1 MKLSLNALNPM
12 GFVLAAA
19 TLSGCA
25 SLLNMEDDTPPP
37 PTPREVRQL
46 TIPKDLAG
54 NRPERV
60 PLTPEA
66 INAQKVLAPPAPVAL
81 MAPPVPSLPLTPA
94 PEPVKEPEPKV
105 NPMLFAPY
113 VPSVKEGSAPNK
125 WQKQPVYDFPWIP
138 GAEPTRVNE
147 ETVVGA
153 GEQMLGRLYAK
164 VSFDHKP
171 EVVVPVMPTEIPSL
185 SKEPLSSSK
194 DTKKNRKGR
203 VTDAE
208 LNAPL
213 PPITPPEAKKDTTPK
228 PVKVVCESVTCL
240 DAARD
245 ALVED
250 ARLKGWEM
258 LLNRRVS
265 MHQSFQ
271 FARQGRVIWIELNLT
286 APKEMTI
293 EYSLM
298 PEQSSLSKK

>member
-1 MKLSLNALNPM
+1 MKLPLIHLNAIGLVLM
-12 GFVLAAA
+12 GAAL
-19 TLSGCA
+19 TGCA
-25 SLLNMEDDTPPP
+25 SLLDMEDDTPPP

-66 INAQKVLAPPAPVAL
+66 INAQKVFTPPMPAAV
-81 MAPPVPSLPLTPA
+81 MAPPVALAPAVIA
-94 PEPVKEPEPKV
+94 PEPIKEPQAKV
-105 NPMLFAPY
+105 NSMLFAPY
-113 VPSVKEGSAPNK
+113 LPSVKEGSAPNK

-164 VSFDHKP
+164 ISFDHKP
-171 EVVVPVMPTEIPSL
+171 EPVV
-185 SKEPLSSSK
+185 EPLPVV
-194 DTKKNRKGR
+194 DTTPVVKEAVGKGNKKKRKGR

-213 PPITPPEAKKDTTPK
+213 PPITPVEMKKDPAPK
-228 PVKVVCESVTCL
+228 PPKVVCESVTCL

-245 ALVED
+245 ALVDD

-271 FARQGRVIWIELNLT
+271 FARYGRVLWIELNLIS
-286 APKEMTI
+286 PKELAI

-298 PEQSSLSKK
+298 PEQSTLLKK

>member
-1 MKLSLNALNPM
+1 MKFPIYNLNAM
-12 GFVLAAA
+12 GFVLMGAAL
-19 TLSGCA
+19 TGC
-25 SLLNMEDDTPPP
+25 STLLNMEDDTPPP

-66 INAQKVLAPPAPVAL
+66 INAQKVFTPPMPAVV
-81 MAPPVPSLPLTPA
+81 MAPPVAIAPVATA
-94 PEPVKEPEPKV
+94 PEPIKEPEPKV
-105 NPMLFAPY
+105 NSMLFAPY

-147 ETVVGA
+147 ETVVGS

-164 VSFDHKP
+164 ISFDHKP
-171 EVVVPVMPTEIPSL
+171 EPVVAPPPAVDTSV
-185 SKEPLSSSK
+185 KEVVGKGK
-194 DTKKNRKGR
+194 DNKKNRKGR

-213 PPITPPEAKKDTTPK
+213 PPITPAEATKDLAPK
-228 PVKVVCESVTCL
+228 PAKVVCESVTCL

-245 ALVED
+245 ALVDD
-250 ARLKGWEM
+250 ARIKGWEM

-271 FARQGRVIWIELNLT
+271 FARFGRVLWIELNLIS
-286 APKEMTI
+286 PKALAI

-298 PEQSSLSKK
+298 PEQSISSKK

>member
-1 MKLSLNALNPM
+1 MKLSLHNLNAL
-12 GFVLAAA
+12 GFVLMGVALTGCT
-19 TLSGCA
+19 TLLS
-25 SLLNMEDDTPPP
+25 MEDDTPPP
-37 PTPREVRQL
+37 PSSREIRQL
-46 TIPKDLAG
+46 AIPKDLAG

-60 PLTPEA
+60 PLSPEA
-66 INAQKVLAPPAPVAL
+66 VNAQKVFTPSAPVAL
-81 MAPPVPSLPLTPA
+81 MAPPVAATPVVPA

-105 NPMLFAPY
+105 NSMLFAPY
-113 VPSVKEGSAPNK
+113 LPSVKEGSAPNK
-125 WQKQPVYDFPWIP
+125 WQKKPVYDFPWIP

-164 VSFDHKP
+164 ISFDHPPEPVVDTKP
-171 EVVVPVMPTEIPSL
+171 MADSNATG
-185 SKEPLSSSK
+185 KEAAGSAKES
-194 DTKKNRKGR
+194 KKNRKNR

-213 PPITPPEAKKDTTPK
+213 PSLAMDAKKNSTSQPG
-228 PVKVVCESVTCL
+228 KVLCESVTCL

-250 ARLKGWEM
+250 ARVKGWEM

-271 FARQGRVIWIELNLT
+271 FARFGRVIWIELNLI
-286 APKEMTI
+286 APKELVI

-298 PEQSSLSKK
+298 PEQNTLSKK

>member
-1 MKLSLNALNPM
+1 MKLSLHLLNAM
-12 GFVLAAA
+12 GFVLVGTAL
-19 TLSGCA
+19 TGCTT
-25 SLLNMEDDTPPP
+25 LLNMEDDTPPP

-66 INAQKVLAPPAPVAL
+66 LNAQKVFTPPAPAAL
-81 MAPPVPSLPLTPA
+81 MAPAVPVPAP

-105 NPMLFAPY
+105 NSMLFAPY
-113 VPSVKEGSAPNK
+113 LPSVKEGTAPNK

-164 VSFDHKP
+164 ISFDHKP
-171 EVVVPVMPTEIPSL
+171 EPVAVPAPVVETKTAA
-185 SKEPLSSSK
+185 KEAGPAGK
-194 DTKKNRKGR
+194 DNKKNRKGR

-213 PPITPPEAKKDTTPK
+213 SPITTTDTKKDAAAK
-228 PVKVVCESVTCL
+228 PAKVVCESVTCL

-271 FARQGRVIWIELNLT
+271 FARFGRVIWIELNLT
-286 APKEMTI
+286 APKELVI

-298 PEQSSLSKK
+298 PEQNSLSKK

>member
-1 MKLSLNALNPM
+1 MKLSLSALNSM
-12 GFVLAAA
+12 GFVLMGAA
-19 TLSGCA
+19 LSGCTT
-25 SLLNMEDDTPPP
+25 LLNMDDDTPPP

-46 TIPKDLAG
+46 SIPKDLAG
-54 NRPERV
+54 NRPARV

-66 INAQKVLAPPAPVAL
+66 INAQQVLVPPAPVAL
-81 MAPPVPSLPLTPA
+81 MAPPVPALPVTPA
-94 PEPVKEPEPKV
+94 PEPVKEPETRA

-113 VPSVKEGSAPNK
+113 VPSVKEGSVPNK

-164 VSFDHKP
+164 ISFDHKP
-171 EVVVPVMPTEIPSL
+171 EPLTAATPTEPAPVN
-185 SKEPLSSSK
+185 KEPPSSK

-208 LNAPL
+208 LNAPF
-213 PPITPPEAKKDTTPK
+213 PPIAPAEMKKDLPLK
-228 PVKVVCESVTCL
+228 PRKVVCESVTCL

-245 ALVED
+245 ALVDD
-250 ARLKGWEM
+250 AKLKGWEM

-271 FARQGRVIWIELNLT
+271 FARSGRVIWIELNLT
-286 APKEMTI
+286 APKELSI